1 MQREHRP
8 PPEVLTEDEIRL
20 LLRACSVKAP
30 TGVRNRALI
39 VVLYRGGL
47 RLGEALALKPMDL
60 DLIEGTVRVLGGKG
74 DRARTVGLDPDAFA
88 LVQSWLD
95 VRDDLGHDG
104 HSPLFCT
111 LRGAPLRDGYVRALL
126 PRLARKAGIEKRVH
140 AQGLRHAHAFEL
152 VREGQPL
159 PVIQAQLGH
168 ANVATTSRYVRDFA
182 PQQVISVMRSR
193 SWRP

>member
-47 RLGEALALKPMDL
+47 RLGEALALEPLDL
-60 DLIEGTVRVLGGKG
+60 DLIEGTVRVLRGTGE
-74 DRARTVGLDPDAFA
+74 RARTVGLDLDAFA

-95 VRDDLGHDG
+95 VRGDLGHDG

-111 LRGAPLRDGYVRALL
+111 LRGTTLKDGYVRALL

-168 ANVATTSRYVRDFA
+168 ASVATTSRYVRDFG